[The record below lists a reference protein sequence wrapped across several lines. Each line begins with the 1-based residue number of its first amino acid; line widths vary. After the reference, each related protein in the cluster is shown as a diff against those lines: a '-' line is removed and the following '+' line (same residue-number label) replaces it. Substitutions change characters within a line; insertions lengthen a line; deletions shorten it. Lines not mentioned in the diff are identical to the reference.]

1 MRSALLLG
9 LALIGLVTS
18 PALADEQFVP
28 LAESGDWV
36 AMEHRPSMLDPPDVC
51 LAANTKATVLLR
63 DDGTT
68 LEIRST
74 NQSWSLPNGVKG
86 NLAIAV
92 NNNSYSFDID
102 YNTDSMVSA
111 TVDPNKVSLLLDDM
125 AKAASLKLTI
135 GKDAPISVSLDGST
149 KALNAFRT
157 CAGIGGGGSG
167 GGSNPFQ

>member
-1 MRSALLLG
+1 MRLAFIIG
-9 LALIGLVTS
+9 LALVGLTTG
-18 PALADEQFVP
+18 PALADEQIVP

-36 AMEHRPSMLDPPDVC
+36 AMEHKPSMMEPPDVC
-51 LAANTKATVLLR
+51 IAENTGETVLLR

-68 LEIRST
+68 LEVRSVDA
-74 NQSWSLPNGVKG
+74 SWSLPNGVQG
-86 NLAIAV
+86 SLAISV
-92 NNNSYSFDID
+92 NSNSYSFDIE

-111 TVDPNKVSLLLDDM
+111 NVDADKVSALLDDM
-125 AKAASLKLTI
+125 AKAASLKLTV
-135 GKDAPISVSLDGST
+135 GKDTPISVPLNGST

>member
-1 MRSALLLG
+1 MRSAFLLG
-9 LALIGLVTS
+9 LAMVGLTTRPV
-18 PALADEQFVP
+18 LADEQIVP
-28 LAESGDWV
+28 IAESGDWV
-36 AMEHRPSMLDPPDVC
+36 AMEHRPSMMDPPDVC
-51 LAANTKATVLLR
+51 LAANTEATVLLR

-68 LEIRST
+68 LEVRSS
-74 NQSWSLPNGVKG
+74 NKSWSLPDGVQG
-86 NLAIAV
+86 NFAIAV
-92 NNNSYSFDID
+92 NNNSYSFNID

-111 TVDPNKVSLLLDDM
+111 TVDADKVSALLDDM

-167 GGSNPFQ
+167 GGANPFQ